1 MTIRNGVVYF
11 NNDERPNS
19 ILKSKATDALYCF
32 YLFSVVLL
40 STLGMGASDVLY
52 ILTVAIGGVFALTRI
67 LTSKYDPRWFLTTL
81 FLLLLAS
88 IEFAV
93 SKRFTLLL
101 TVLLLV
107 GAKDMDIKTILSSFL
122 SAKIIG
128 LLLMALF
135 VVVGIF
141 KIEIYQYYK
150 MATESFVQRVT
161 VNGAATNVLH
171 LSFLSVIFLVFYL
184 KKGHLSYLLYIT
196 FLLLNMVFEQITH
209 SFLGLFLGMGGLFLF
224 FVLQNSKKIRG
235 LFIRFSIYLL
245 PVIMLFSFGTAI
257 LYGSSSFVS
266 ILDRI
271 FQGRISYNHFFLTST
286 RPSLFGHGMLTAEGN
301 FDNSYVFVFVAYGLI
316 AFILLFG
323 SMQLIV
329 KQLRETRDW
338 VSLAFV
344 ILYMIAG
351 LSESFYPSA
360 AVNPSLFM
368 LVPLLSFNGN
378 LDMRSSTAFKKQ
390 SSLRTLKP
398 CS

>member
-1 MTIRNGVVYF
+1 MTKRNGIAYF
-11 NNDERPNS
+11 NNEEKPNS
-19 ILKSKATDALYCF
+19 VLKTKATDALYCF

-40 STLGMGASDVLY
+40 STLGMGASDVPY

-67 LTSKYDPRWFLTTL
+67 LTSKYDPRWFLSTL
-81 FLLLLAS
+81 LLLLLAS
-88 IEFAV
+88 VEFAI
-93 SKRFTLLL
+93 SKRFTLFL

-107 GAKDMDIKTILSSFL
+107 GAKDMNIKTILYAFL
-122 SAKIIG
+122 LAKIIG
-128 LLLMALF
+128 LLLMFLL

-171 LSFLSVIFLVFYL
+171 LSMLSIIFLVFYL
-184 KKGHLSYLLYIT
+184 KKGHLSYMLYIA
-196 FLLLNMVFEQITH
+196 FLFLNMVFEQITH
-209 SFLGLFLGMGGLFLF
+209 SFLGLFLGTGGLFLF
-224 FVLQNSKKIRG
+224 FVLQHSKKIRD
-235 LFIRFSIYLL
+235 LFIRLSIYLL

-257 LYGSSSFVS
+257 LYGSSPFVS
-266 ILDRI
+266 VLDRI
-271 FQGRISYNHFFLTST
+271 FQGRISYNHYFLTST
-286 RPSLFGHGMLTAEGN
+286 SPSLFGHGMLTAEGN
-301 FDNSYVFVFVAYGLI
+301 FDNSFVFVFVAYGLI

-329 KQLRETRDW
+329 KRLKETRDW

-351 LSESFYPSA
+351 LSESFYPAA

-368 LVPLLSFNGN
+368 LVPLLSFNG
-378 LDMRSSTAFKKQ
+378 RFEIAKQ
-390 SSLRTLKP
+390 NCVLNKQPTL
-398 CS
+398 